1 MADAGYLTIGKVVK
15 RLQQRFPDLT
25 VSKVRFLEEEGLVEP
40 SRTPG
45 GYRLYSNRDVERLET
60 ILYLQ
65 KERFLPLSVIRE
77 QLDSTPTQALE
88 KEPGQEGEEAAEL
101 TPSHAANERMQC
113 APDVLE
119 ELSRPDSEEVRE
131 KLHPLKRIPE
141 LCEGVSVGFVQQ
153 LEAVGVIQFKRSPH
167 GRFLVEGKDLPL
179 IRAAHRLRR
188 FGIEPRNLRQYVQA
202 AKRESVMYEQA
213 LMIDARKPV
222 ADEEKRAADL
232 NEAFE
237 TISRYTNAIRMSLI
251 RRQVAEN
258 IRGIHS

>member
-45 GYRLYSNRDVERLET
+45 GYRLYSGRDVERLET

-77 QLDSTPTQALE
+77 QLDSASAQAS
-88 KEPGQEGEEAAEL
+88 EPAGEEAAGPTALGGPDERL
-101 TPSHAANERMQC
+101 TC
-113 APDVLE
+113 VPDVLE
-119 ELSRPDSEEVRE
+119 ELARPDSEEVRE

-141 LCEGVSVGFVQQ
+141 LCDGVTVGFVQQ

>member
-40 SRTPG
+40 ARTPG
-45 GYRLYSNRDVERLET
+45 GYRLYSARDVERLET

-77 QLDSTPTQALE
+77 QLESGSAQH
-88 KEPGQEGEEAAEL
+88 EPAAAEGEGTASAAHVEPEADVLAEL
-101 TPSHAANERMQC
+101 ARMDS
-113 APDVLE
+113 PD
-119 ELSRPDSEEVRE
+119 VRE

-141 LCEGVSVGFVQQ
+141 LCDGVTVGFVQQ
-153 LEAVGVIQFKRSPH
+153 LEAVGIIEFKRSPH
-167 GRFLVEGKDLPL
+167 GRFLIEGKDLPL

-188 FGIEPRNLRQYVQA
+188 FGIEPRNLRQYVSA

-222 ADEEKRAADL
+222 SDEAKRADDL

-237 TISRYTNAIRMSLI
+237 TIARYTNAIRMSLI

-258 IRGIHS
+258 IHGIHS